1 MAKKRDELSAAIAV
15 SDELAADEVSLE
27 REPLSA
33 SEALADARAQ
43 APEEVKAKLPAP
55 VPGDPDYDWA
65 QHYPEGTELYVHKFP
80 DGKTVALKTFASIYS
95 KTWLYK
101 ISQLQTETD
110 VIFAAIKRGCCPQA
124 DAFLMALDDSVGD
137 PLDDL
142 YQAWLAD
149 EDVDSGE

>member
-1 MAKKRDELSAAIAV
+1 MAKKRDELSAAIDASAQV
-15 SDELAADEVSLE
+15 AADGAALE

-43 APEEVKAKLPAP
+43 APDAVKAKLPAP

-65 QHYPEGTELYVHKFP
+65 QHYPDGAELYVHKFP

-137 PLDDL
+137 PIDDL
-142 YQAWLAD
+142 YKAWLAD
-149 EDVDSGE
+149 EGLDSGE

>member
-1 MAKKRDELSAAIAV
+1 MAKKHDELSAAIAAG
-15 SDELAADEVSLE
+15 DELAEDQAALE

-33 SEALADARAQ
+33 GEALADARAL
-43 APEEVKAKLPAP
+43 APDELKAKLPAP
-55 VPGDPDYDWA
+55 VPGDPDYNWA
-65 QHYPEGTELYVHKFP
+65 QHYPEGAELYVHTFP
-80 DGKTVALKTFASIYS
+80 DGKTVALKTFGSIYS

-101 ISQLQTETD
+101 ISRLQTDTD

-142 YQAWLAD
+142 YQAWLND
-149 EDVDSGE
+149 EGIDSGE